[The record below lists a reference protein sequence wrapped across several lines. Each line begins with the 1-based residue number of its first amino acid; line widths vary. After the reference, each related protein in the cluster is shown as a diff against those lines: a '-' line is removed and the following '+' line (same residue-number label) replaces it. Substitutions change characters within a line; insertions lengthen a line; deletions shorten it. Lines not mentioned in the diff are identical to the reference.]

1 METIDTIASIIKEA
15 TGYDATAHNFPKGN
29 SGWAITLTTTIW
41 DDEIILDV
49 YQCEFRPTI
58 CGEETADVAKRAA
71 YQARQAI
78 DNSRAEIGMT
88 EASDIQYESESRITT
103 AIFTVTTKGGI

>member
-1 METIDTIASIIKEA
+1 METIDIIASIIKEA

-58 CGEETADVAKRAA
+58 CGEETAERREKEPLIKRG
-71 YQARQAI
+71 RRLI
-78 DNSRAEIGMT
+78 IAE
-88 EASDIQYESESRITT
+88 R
-103 AIFTVTTKGGI
+103 K